1 MFNGF
6 KVYYLDQGLH
16 YNDYIKYALGAINFK
31 ICTEDISRSEIIIGQ
46 NVDRVVDL
54 LKKQRRK
61 IIRYFTK
68 LGSLD
73 IEAAHLLLA
82 WHECRISRK
91 PTEPGR
97 EWECEAYL
105 SNLFDHLAKCAN
117 DYGIF
122 THDISANTLRRICEY
137 TAGAT
142 ISCANITHGAYFFA
156 LLERFGLLDTNWRAK
171 MTKAHN
177 ILNKSGEA
185 PSVRLLTTSVNKVG
199 LTERLSAVDAPG
211 AKDFYDKITKSV
223 KEIFLYLT

>member
-1 MFNGF
+1 MFGGF
-6 KVYYLDQGLH
+6 KDYYLDQGLS
-16 YNDYIKYALGAINFK
+16 YNDFIKYALGAIDFK
-31 ICTEDISRSEIIIGQ
+31 IYDGDITRSERIIGQ

-68 LGSLD
+68 LGSLN
-73 IEAAHLLLA
+73 IEAARLLLA

-97 EWECEAYL
+97 EWESEAYL
-105 SNLFDHLAKCAN
+105 SNLFNHLAKCAN

-122 THDISANTLRRICEY
+122 TSEVTPHTLRKVCEY
-137 TAGAT
+137 TAGVT
-142 ISCANITHGAYFFA
+142 ISCDNITHGAYFFA

-177 ILNKSGEA
+177 IVNVSGEA
-185 PSVRLLTTSVNKVG
+185 PSVRLLTTSVNKIG
-199 LTERLSAVDAPG
+199 LTERLSTIDAPG

-223 KEIFLYLT
+223 KEIFLYQT

>member
-6 KVYYLDQGLH
+6 KVYYLDQGLR

-31 ICTEDISRSEIIIGQ
+31 IGADDKTRAERVIGQ
-46 NVDRVVDL
+46 NVDRVIDL
-54 LKKQRRK
+54 LKRQRRK

-73 IEAAHLLLA
+73 IEAARLLLA

-91 PTEPGR
+91 PAEPGK
-97 EWECEAYL
+97 EWESEAYL
-105 SNLFDHLAKCAN
+105 SNLYEYLAKCAN
-117 DYGIF
+117 EYGIF
-122 THDISANTLRRICEY
+122 TNDVAPRTLREVCEY
-137 TAGAT
+137 SVGTT

-177 ILNKSGEA
+177 LVNEVGEV
-185 PSVRLLTTSVNKVG
+185 PSVRLLTTCVNKVG